1 MLHATLALARPD
13 FSIDASFDAPTPGIT
28 ALFGKSGAGK
38 STLMHMLAGLVR
50 PAGGAITL
58 DGQVL
63 FDSTRGIDQRPED
76 RRLACVF
83 QDLRLFPHLDVRANL
98 QYGLRRARGGAAA
111 IAFDRIVVLL
121 ELQPLQHRRCWQ
133 LSGGE
138 RQRVAL
144 GRALLAQPRLLLLDE
159 PLSAFDAPRRAEV
172 LPYLERLRDELALP
186 MVLITHQFEDV
197 VRLATH
203 VVLIDRGRVLAQGE
217 LPALSLGVELRG
229 MLGADASGAVVEG
242 RVESVDAAS
251 GLARVAVGGGQLLV
265 PGDALHAGNTVRVQ
279 LLARDLILATQAPQ
293 SLSVRNQLRG
303 TITALAADPPRNML
317 VHVDAGGV
325 QLLARITEAAA
336 QELQLHAG
344 MPVWVLVKSVSLR
357 GHAF

>member
-1 MLHATLALARPD
+1 MLHASLALERAE
-13 FSIDASFDAPTPGIT
+13 FSIDAAFDAPTPGIT

-50 PAGGAITL
+50 PARGAITL
-58 DGQVL
+58 DGEAL
-63 FDSTRGIDQRPED
+63 FDSARGIDQRPED

-98 QYGLRRARGGAAA
+98 QYGLRRARGVTTS
-111 IAFDRIVVLL
+111 IAFDRIIGLL
-121 ELQPLQHRRCWQ
+121 ELQPFLHRRCWQ

-159 PLSAFDAPRRAEV
+159 PLSAIDAPRRAEV
-172 LPYLERLRDELALP
+172 LPYLERLRDEFALP
-186 MVLITHQFEDV
+186 MILITHQFEDV

-203 VVLIDRGRVLAQGE
+203 VVLVDRGRVLAQGE

-229 MLGADASGAVVEG
+229 LLGADASGAVIEG
-242 RVESVDAAS
+242 RVESVDTAS
-251 GLARVAVGGGQLLV
+251 GLARVAVGSGHLLV
-265 PGDALHAGNTVRVQ
+265 PGDALRAGNTLRVQ

-293 SLSVRNQLRG
+293 ALSVRNQLQG
-303 TITALAADPPRNML
+303 VITALAADPPRNML

-325 QLLARITEAAA
+325 QLLARITEVAARV
-336 QELQLHAG
+336 LHLEPGKA
-344 MPVWVLVKSVSLR
+344 VWVLVKSVSLR